1 MKIEPQWW
9 HKETDPDGLKDFY
22 HCELCFH
29 ECRIPVG
36 GMGYCGARGA
46 GDEGFLSPYLGKFIS
61 CAVDP
66 IEKKP
71 LYHWRP
77 GSKILSL
84 GSLGCN
90 MRCPFCQNHTIARPR
105 SPLALTSLPV
115 DALLAKAKSLNLDSV
130 AYTYNEPILQAEYIL
145 TAAPLLKENGIA
157 TVVVTNGMCSPDA
170 LRALSPMVA
179 AANVDV
185 KTFNPQT
192 YTRLGGS
199 LEVVKNTVGNF
210 LRSGVHVELT
220 TLVVPQ
226 ISDDINEFTAL
237 VDWAAGLSPDIPLH
251 ISRYFPAG
259 EFMAPPTDLN
269 LLKRLQDLAS
279 LKLKH
284 VYLGNVG

>member
-1 MKIEPQWW
+1 MTIEPRWW
-9 HKETDPDGLKDFY
+9 HKEAGPDGVKDFY
-22 HCELCFH
+22 RCELCFH
-29 ECRIPVG
+29 ECRVPKE
-36 GMGYCGARGA
+36 GMGYCGARGG
-46 GDEGFLSPYLGKFIS
+46 GDGGFISPYLGKFIS

-105 SPLALTSLPV
+105 SPLALTGLPV
-115 DALLAKAKSLNLDSV
+115 DALVARTKSFNLDSV
-130 AYTYNEPILQAEYIL
+130 AYTYNEPILQAEYIMA
-145 TAAPLLKENGIA
+145 AAPFLKENGIA
-157 TVVVTNGMCSPDA
+157 TVLVTNGMCSPDV
-170 LRALSPMVA
+170 LETLSPMVD

-185 KTFNPQT
+185 KTFNPEV
-192 YTRLGGS
+192 YSKLGGS
-199 LEVVKNTVGNF
+199 LEVVKNTVGIF

-220 TLVVPQ
+220 SLVVPE
-226 ISDDINEFTAL
+226 ISDDADEFSAL
-237 VDWAAGLSPDIPLH
+237 VDWVSGLSPDIPLH

-259 EFMAPPTDLN
+259 DYTAPPTDLN
-269 LLKRLQDLAS
+269 LLRRFRDMAL

-284 VYLGNVG
+284 VHLGNMG

>member
-9 HKETDPDGLKDFY
+9 HKETNPGGLKDFY
-22 HCELCFH
+22 RCELCFH
-29 ECRIPVG
+29 ECRVPEG

-71 LYHWRP
+71 LFHWRP

-84 GSLGCN
+84 GSVGCN
-90 MRCPFCQNHTIARPR
+90 MRCPFCQNHTIARPQG
-105 SPLALTSLPV
+105 PLALTGLPV
-115 DALLAKAKSLNLDSV
+115 NALLAKVKSLNLYSV

-170 LRALSPMVA
+170 LRALSPMVE

-199 LEVVKNTVGNF
+199 LEVVKNTVENF

-259 EFMAPPTDLN
+259 EFTAPPTDLN
-269 LLKRLQDLAS
+269 LLKHLRNMAS